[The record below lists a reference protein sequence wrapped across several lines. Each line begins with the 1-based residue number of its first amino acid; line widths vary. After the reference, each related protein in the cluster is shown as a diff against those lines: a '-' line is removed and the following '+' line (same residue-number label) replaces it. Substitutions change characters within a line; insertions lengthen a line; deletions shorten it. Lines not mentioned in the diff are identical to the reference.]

1 MNKLLLLS
9 LSGVSLCANAL
20 FNYQAFQHFDNRV
33 SFGTNY
39 GQGTLSTNNAT
50 NSNTYNYNSI
60 NVEVE
65 KLFDVGIWLD
75 GQIGNLNTY
84 EQNGTT
90 LAPLGSYQ
98 YLATA
103 NLKLGYNFP
112 IVENSLSI
120 TPYFLIGKNANI
132 NFLNNLV
139 TTYNIVAPGVTGLS
153 NYGITQNYYVTTGL
167 GLRLEYPINKYF
179 DVFFDQFVAYNAD
192 QAPLKINTPGLFQGV
207 NSFNGDTSNTQYT
220 STLGLKVDLW
230 DDLQL
235 GANLFYTAYTGYG
248 TDTLAF
254 YNNPALNNYATGL
267 PTTDYGAQFQ
277 VGWTFQ

>member
-1 MNKLLLLS
+1 
-9 LSGVSLCANAL
+9 
-20 FNYQAFQHFDNRV
+20 
-33 SFGTNY
+33 
-39 GQGTLSTNNAT
+39 
-50 NSNTYNYNSI
+50 
-60 NVEVE
+60 
-65 KLFDVGIWLD
+65 VGIWLD

-84 EQNGTT
+84 EQNGTA

-112 IVENSLSI
+112 IVENSLSL

-132 NFLNNLV
+132 NFINNLF
-139 TTYNIVAPGVTGLS
+139 TTYGGVLHVPGFS
-153 NYGITQNYYVTTGL
+153 QYGITQNYYITTGL

-192 QAPLKINTPGLFQGV
+192 QAPINYSGSAGLGV
-207 NSFNGDTSNTQYT
+207 NSFSGDTSNTQYT

-248 TDTLAF
+248 SETLAF
-254 YNNPALNNYATGL
+254 YNDPSWKSSSGAL

-277 VGWTFQ
+277 VGWTFK